1 MCHLFL
7 AGPLTGMVNSDTSQV
22 SLVLKAEKS
31 GGREA
36 KGENRTS
43 EIRRGGMRAVESIIG
58 GQRSRGGKIET
69 RVTPTEWIPDAWDRD
84 MKYQHSSLGPS
95 LTF

>member
-7 AGPLTGMVNSDTSQV
+7 AGPLIGTVSSDTSQV
-22 SLVLKAEKS
+22 SQVLKAEKY

-43 EIRRGGMRAVESIIG
+43 EMKRGGMKAEESVTG

-69 RVTPTEWIPDAWDRD
+69 RVTPTEWIPDAWDRE
-84 MKYQHSSLGPS
+84 MKYQHGSLGPS